1 MIIFVGVIVASIA
14 VFSWKIF
21 GYLIPERYLVH
32 GRIKNIASLL
42 TIALL
47 SALVGVQ
54 GFTTDSQITF
64 DARVPALLLAALL
77 LKLRA
82 PFILTVAAAAGFAA
96 IARLI
101 F

>member
-1 MIIFVGVIVASIA
+1 MNMLLGILAASVA
-14 VFSWKIF
+14 VYLWKITGF
-21 GYLIPERYLVH
+21 MTPERVLENP
-32 GRIKNIASLL
+32 RIKRLANLL

-54 GFTTDSQITF
+54 GFTQDSKIEF
-64 DARVPALLLAALL
+64 DARVPAVIVAAVL

-82 PFILTVAAAAGFAA
+82 PFVVTVAVAATVAAL
-96 IARLI
+96 IRLW